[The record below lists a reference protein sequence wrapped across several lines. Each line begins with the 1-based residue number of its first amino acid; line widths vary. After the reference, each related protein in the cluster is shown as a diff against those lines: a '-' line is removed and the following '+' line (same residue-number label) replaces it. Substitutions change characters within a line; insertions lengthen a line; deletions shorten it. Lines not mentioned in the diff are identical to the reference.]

1 MRARVLHSGPSFWH
15 FSSPGCSPTNRLVG
29 HGNSI
34 VSGRSRW
41 EREREVIQ
49 IQMKRDRI
57 ECAGQGRI
65 RATDRKGGASQLCV
79 RRRNEG

>member
-1 MRARVLHSGPSFWH
+1 MVIALF
-15 FSSPGCSPTNRLVG
+15 PGDPDG
-29 HGNSI
+29 
-34 VSGRSRW
+34 
-41 EREREVIQ
+41 REREVIQ

-57 ECAGQGRI
+57 ECAGHGRI